1 MAWAPLSFQHFFN
14 RVMNRIINMVVENN
28 LFGTNKK
35 RRPRASLICLGSNVN
50 VKLLYFRPPQVPL
63 IFLHCV

>member
-35 RRPRASLICLGSNVN
+35 ETPESVSFFC
-50 VKLLYFRPPQVPL
+50 
-63 IFLHCV
+63 

>member
-35 RRPRASLICLGSNVN
+35 ETHESVS
-50 VKLLYFRPPQVPL
+50 
-63 IFLHCV
+63 FLFC